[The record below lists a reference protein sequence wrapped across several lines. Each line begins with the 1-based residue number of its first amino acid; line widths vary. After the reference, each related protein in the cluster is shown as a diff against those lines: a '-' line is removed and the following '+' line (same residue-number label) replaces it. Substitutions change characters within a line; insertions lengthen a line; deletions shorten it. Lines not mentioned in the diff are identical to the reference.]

1 MKSDCHLF
9 SERLVTQ
16 TGASDPP
23 SADDDAALAAHL
35 EGCARCRDLAALATR
50 LRTVSGTAI
59 EPGLGFQSRMIAGA
73 STRMRQRQRRR
84 LATMAVSFGAA
95 AAAALAVVM
104 WAPSGPDGFGLD
116 TLAVSDGPVES
127 APERAQRP
135 LAARAEMAPAPA
147 LAEADEGVD
156 GELSDGEFAFDL
168 DLDLNFDFDFDFDT
182 ELEDGFDLSDDAAIA
197 RALLDNRE
205 AVLGFHSPLPG
216 GPGPGDIA
224 GRAAGLAGP
233 LSLSPEQRQRI
244 ERILTDT
251 HQAIDKSH
259 AELAQAREALRRCLA
274 AENPNEAEMVRL
286 IDRIATLEAG
296 ISKRRLRG
304 WLEARAVLSKPQRE
318 ALNARRGRHSDGFA
332 GERREAM
339 QRAERARREAMRH
352 AERAQRDAER
362 AHREAERAQRDAMR
376 GARESRREAMREA
389 ERARREAFQ
398 AQREAL
404 RAAREALR
412 ERRRGGDRGPGLS
425 EEQREQIERD
435 LERIERELKAG
446 ERGEIERERERA
458 IDEAEVG
465 AAVEEAM
472 REARTELDG
481 AMREIEDAL
490 REANIDVR
498 INGEPGSVVLA
509 RALDGA
515 LRELTTGEIELV
527 VGEHES
533 VSAAVDLALDG
544 ALRELSI
551 SEQELQRNLSDGE
564 LDPEVRGEL
573 ERARG
578 ELERARGELER
589 ARQRHRERRRK

>member
-1 MKSDCHLF
+1 M
-9 SERLVTQ
+9 TQ
-16 TGASDPP
+16 NSGASDPP
-23 SADDDAALAAHL
+23 SEADAAALTAHL

-50 LRTVSGTAI
+50 LRAVSGTAI

-84 LATMAVSFGAA
+84 FATMAVSFGAA
-95 AAAALAVVM
+95 AVAALAVVM
-104 WAPSGPDGFGLD
+104 WAPSGPDSLGLD
-116 TLAVSDGPVES
+116 NLAVLDGPVES

-135 LAARAEMAPAPA
+135 LAARADMAPEPT
-147 LAEADEGVD
+147 LAEADEGRD

-168 DLDLNFDFDFDFDT
+168 DLDLDLNFDFDT

-197 RALLDNRE
+197 RALLDSRE

-216 GPGPGDIA
+216 GPGPGEIA

-233 LSLSPEQRQRI
+233 LSLSSEQRQRI
-244 ERILTDT
+244 ERILSDT
-251 HQAIDKSH
+251 HQALDKSH
-259 AELAQAREALRRCLA
+259 AELAQAREALRRCLE
-274 AENPNEAEMVRL
+274 AESPNEAEMVRL

-318 ALNARRGRHSDGFA
+318 ALSARHGRRGDGFS

-339 QRAERARREAMRH
+339 RAADRARREAMRH
-352 AERAQRDAER
+352 AQ
-362 AHREAERAQRDAMR
+362 
-376 GARESRREAMREA
+376 
-389 ERARREAFQ
+389 RARREAFQ

-412 ERRRGGDRGPGLS
+412 QQRRSGERGPGLS
-425 EEQREQIERD
+425 QEEREQIERD
-435 LERIERELKAG
+435 LEQIERELNTN
-446 ERGEIERERERA
+446 ERSEVERERERSW
-458 IDEAEVG
+458 DEAEVG

-472 REARTELDG
+472 REARVELDG
-481 AMREIEDAL
+481 AMREIEGAL

-515 LRELTTGEIELV
+515 LRELTTGERELV
-527 VGEHES
+527 IGEHGS
-533 VSAAVDLALDG
+533 ANAAVDLALDG

-551 SEQELQRNLSDGE
+551 SEQELQRSLNDGE
-564 LDPEVRGEL
+564 LDPEVKGEL